1 MENNNA
7 VICSAVIN
15 QAINFIFEHLDEE
28 ITVDDVAR
36 HCCYSKYHL
45 MWMFKKDTDEAIYQ
59 FMKRIRL
66 ERSAWRLKVEKG
78 RSITEIGIDYSY
90 SSSNFATAFKKH
102 LNMSPI
108 DYRRKSE
115 QIVQQSS
122 FSHGISLDELE
133 RTENLL
139 TIEWLNS
146 FLVVYE
152 RKKGNYHNMSE
163 EWCAFIKKYEK
174 LASSDTVYVDC
185 TIDDPSITDENSCMY
200 DLFHFCCKFLSGISR
215 HCGRKLRIK
224 SLTATLLFSFRI
236 MNNQQCP
243 ESDVT
248 LPANL
253 CSPIRLQLR
262 TKIRRP
268 SSELAIIHPDGAD
281 SVRINIV
288 YNKFDLFPELRQISI
303 QTAAR

>member
-1 MENNNA
+1 MEKKNA

-36 HCCYSKYHL
+36 HCGYSKHHL
-45 MWMFKKDTDEAIYQ
+45 MRMFKEDTDEAIYQ

-66 ERSAWRLKVEKG
+66 ERSAWKLKVEKEK
-78 RSITEIGIDYSY
+78 SITEIGVNYGY

-102 LNMSPI
+102 LNMSPM

-122 FSHGISLDELE
+122 FSHGISLDQLE

-152 RKKGNYHNMSE
+152 RKKGNYHDMSK

-200 DLFHFCCKFLSGISR
+200 ELCQTISPHHPVLKENTGILTHSFEGGKYAVYHFKGFPQFMFMVYQEIFCRWLSRTG
-215 HCGRKLRIK
+215 
-224 SLTATLLFSFRI
+224 
-236 MNNQQCP
+236 NQMDERP
-243 ESDVT
+243 IFDIYRNVRSDGYMEIDI
-248 LPANL
+248 
-253 CSPIRLQLR
+253 C
-262 TKIRRP
+262 
-268 SSELAIIHPDGAD
+268 
-281 SVRINIV
+281 
-288 YNKFDLFPELRQISI
+288 FPLK
-303 QTAAR
+303 